1 MLLLPVGLRSGAVAL
16 ATSGLLFTV
25 LPLVRPFFPLDV
37 LSPALA
43 EVASGPLASSSW
55 IAAHLALL
63 VAFALLPLG
72 LLAVAAAHAGDRA
85 EARAWRAVAFA
96 IVGIGLVMP
105 AVGVETFAMPVIG
118 RLHLEGGSGVTA
130 ALARIYRGPMTLV
143 MLALLAVGAIALARG
158 VWRGG
163 RLGRWGGVALAAG
176 LTLWVPLLPRPVRIV
191 DGLLIGLGGVW
202 LARDIWRC
210 ARHAMTIRGYPAWI
224 DQSCSRHTRRA
235 VSCDCRL
242 CAWSGTYLLASAITE
257 STADCAAASAA
268 SAGPLFDAQPVRS
281 ATTTATVRAITLVRI
296 TVIVVLLCV
305 TECEASDQP

>member
-1 MLLLPVGLRSGAVAL
+1 MLLPVGVRSGAVAL

-25 LPLVRPFFPLDV
+25 FPLVRPFFPLDV
-37 LSPALA
+37 FSPALA
-43 EVASGPLASSSW
+43 DVASGALSSSSW

-63 VAFALLPLG
+63 VGFALLPLG

-85 EARAWRAVAFA
+85 EARAWRAVACA

-143 MLALLAVGAIALARG
+143 MLTGLVLLAIGAIALARS

-191 DGLLIGLGGVW
+191 DGFLIGLGGVW
-202 LARDIWRC
+202 LARDVWRC
-210 ARHAMTIRGYPAWI
+210 ARHARTIP
-224 DQSCSRHTRRA
+224 
-235 VSCDCRL
+235 
-242 CAWSGTYLLASAITE
+242 
-257 STADCAAASAA
+257 
-268 SAGPLFDAQPVRS
+268 GPPGVD
-281 ATTTATVRAITLVRI
+281 
-296 TVIVVLLCV
+296 
-305 TECEASDQP
+305 

>member
-1 MLLLPVGLRSGAVAL
+1 V
-16 ATSGLLFTV
+16 F
-25 LPLVRPFFPLDV
+25 
-37 LSPALA
+37 SPALA
-43 EVASGPLASSSW
+43 DVASGALASSSW

-105 AVGVETFAMPVIG
+105 AVGVETFAIPVIG
-118 RLHLEGGSGVTA
+118 RLHLEGGSGGVTA
-130 ALARIYRGPMTLV
+130 ALVRIYRGPMTLV
-143 MLALLAVGAIALARG
+143 MLAGLVLLAVGAIALARG

-163 RLGRWGGVALAAG
+163 RVGRWGGVALAAG

-210 ARHAMTIRGYPAWI
+210 ARHAKTIPFA
-224 DQSCSRHTRRA
+224 
-235 VSCDCRL
+235 
-242 CAWSGTYLLASAITE
+242 
-257 STADCAAASAA
+257 
-268 SAGPLFDAQPVRS
+268 
-281 ATTTATVRAITLVRI
+281 
-296 TVIVVLLCV
+296 
-305 TECEASDQP
+305 